1 MIYKEFFTLDSFM
14 NLGKTRKS
22 VRRYVQSSTM
32 SKQQIIRYLQSI
44 VAIPMIAVAIPLT
57 GIQSISDATPANDN
71 TVETSVSTITTQ
83 EKDELKKQAEHID
96 AFFASHDAPLE
107 GYGMKFAVEA
117 KKNDID
123 WRLLPAIAMR
133 ETTGGKQACKN
144 PKAPNNNFGWSSCK
158 KGFDSVDQSIEHIS
172 KTLSGNNPNA
182 THYKDGMST
191 TQILKKY
198 NPDSIV
204 PGYSK
209 QVIRLMKVIDSDEA
223 II

>member
-1 MIYKEFFTLDSFM
+1 
-14 NLGKTRKS
+14 
-22 VRRYVQSSTM
+22 M
-32 SKQQIIRYLQSI
+32 SKQKIIRYLQSI
-44 VAIPMIAVAIPLT
+44 VAIPVMAVAIPLT
-57 GIQSISDATPANDN
+57 GIQAIPDN
-71 TVETSVSTITTQ
+71 TATSVNNVEVSNSVITTQ
-83 EKDELKKQAEHID
+83 EKEDLKRQADEVD

-172 KTLSGNNPNA
+172 QTLSGNNPNVK
-182 THYKDGMST
+182 HYKDGMT
-191 TQILKKY
+191 TVQILKRY

-209 QVIRLMKVIDSDEA
+209 QVIKIMKMIDSDEA

>member
-1 MIYKEFFTLDSFM
+1 MACTPL
-14 NLGKTRKS
+14 
-22 VRRYVQSSTM
+22 TM
-32 SKQQIIRYLQSI
+32 SKQKIIRYLQSI
-44 VAIPMIAVAIPLT
+44 VAIPMLSVAIPLT
-57 GIQSISDATPANDN
+57 GIQSISDSTLRNANI
-71 TVETSVSTITTQ
+71 VEVSDSAITTQ
-83 EKDELKKQAEHID
+83 EKEDLKKQAEMVD
-96 AFFASHDAPLE
+96 LFFEKYNAPLE

-117 KKNDID
+117 KKNGID

-144 PKAPNNNFGWSSCK
+144 PKAPNNNFGWGSCK
-158 KGFDSVDQSIEHIS
+158 IGFESVDKSIEHIS

-182 THYKDGMST
+182 KYYKDGMTSD
-191 TQILKKY
+191 QILKKY

-209 QVIRLMKVIDSDEA
+209 QVVKIMKMIEVETP

>member
-1 MIYKEFFTLDSFM
+1 M
-14 NLGKTRKS
+14 NLGKASNGTKS
-22 VRRYVQSSTM
+22 LTM
-32 SKQQIIRYLQSI
+32 NKQKIIRYLQSI
-44 VAIPMIAVAIPLT
+44 VAIPMLAVAIPLT
-57 GIQSISDATPANDN
+57 GIQSIPDSISINDN
-71 TVETSVSTITTQ
+71 TVGVSDSVITAQ
-83 EKDELKKQAEHID
+83 EKEDLKKQADKVD
-96 AFFASHDAPLE
+96 AFFESRNAPLE
-107 GYGMKFAVEA
+107 GYGMKFVVEA

-172 KTLSGNNPNA
+172 KTLSGNNTNSL
-182 THYKDGMST
+182 HYKDGMT
-191 TQILKKY
+191 TVQILKKY

-209 QVIRLMKVIDSDEA
+209 QVIKIMKMIDADDA
-223 II
+223 IM

>member
-1 MIYKEFFTLDSFM
+1 M
-14 NLGKTRKS
+14 
-22 VRRYVQSSTM
+22 
-32 SKQQIIRYLQSI
+32 
-44 VAIPMIAVAIPLT
+44 AVAIPLT
-57 GIQSISDATPANDN
+57 GIQAIPDN
-71 TVETSVSTITTQ
+71 TATSVNNVEVSNSVITTQ
-83 EKDELKKQAEHID
+83 EKEDLKRQADEVD

-172 KTLSGNNPNA
+172 QTLSGNNPNVK
-182 THYKDGMST
+182 HYKDGMT
-191 TQILKKY
+191 TVQILKRY

-209 QVIRLMKVIDSDEA
+209 QVIKIMKMIDSDEA

>member
-1 MIYKEFFTLDSFM
+1 MVRTSLTM
-14 NLGKTRKS
+14 N
-22 VRRYVQSSTM
+22 
-32 SKQQIIRYLQSI
+32 KQKIIRYLQSI
-44 VAIPMIAVAIPLT
+44 VAIPMLAVAIPLT
-57 GIQSISDATPANDN
+57 GIHSIPDSILTNDN
-71 TVETSVSTITTQ
+71 TTVEISDSVITTQ
-83 EKDELKKQAEHID
+83 EKEDLKNQAAKVD
-96 AFFASHDAPLE
+96 AFFESHDAPLE
-107 GYGMKFAVEA
+107 GYGMKFVVEA
-117 KKNDID
+117 NKNGID

-172 KTLSGNNPNA
+172 KTLSGNNSSSI
-182 THYKDGMST
+182 HYKDGMT
-191 TQILKKY
+191 TVQILKKY

-209 QVIRLMKVIDSDEA
+209 QVIKIMKTIDANEA